1 MLPLLMYHPRGIL
14 ILTYVSIF
22 IYRIM
27 RTNTAF
33 GSSDQ
38 GSFLET
44 SSVRT
49 NASDSVLFFFLKKGR
64 KGN

>member
-1 MLPLLMYHPRGIL
+1 
-14 ILTYVSIF
+14 
-22 IYRIM
+22 M

-33 GSSDQ
+33 GSIDR

-49 NASDSVLFFFLKKGR
+49 NASDSVFFKKKKKGR

>member
-1 MLPLLMYHPRGIL
+1 
-14 ILTYVSIF
+14 
-22 IYRIM
+22 M